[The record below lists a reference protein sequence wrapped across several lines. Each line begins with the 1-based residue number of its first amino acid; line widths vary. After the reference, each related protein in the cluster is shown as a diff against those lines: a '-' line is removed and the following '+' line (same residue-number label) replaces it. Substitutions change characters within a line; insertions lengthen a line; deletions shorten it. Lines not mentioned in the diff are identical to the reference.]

1 MRRSSGSGRRREG
14 HVSILRNRVFQWVG
28 VLPSFIDDTGAWV
41 ITLQFMYVWDFD
53 ANVLAEVSKGIGKW
67 GFIDAKGACIAQS
80 QLWVLEEF
88 ATNGLALAQIEDG
101 KRLFIDR
108 NCIPRL
114 EIGFDQGAEP
124 AGRWELGETEA
135 VLYDDEG
142 NLIYR
147 LSSL

>member
-1 MRRSSGSGRRREG
+1 
-14 HVSILRNRVFQWVG
+14 
-28 VLPSFIDDTGAWV
+28 
-41 ITLQFMYVWDFD
+41 MYVWDFD
-53 ANVLAEVSKGIGKW
+53 ANSFAVVSKEIGKW

-114 EIGFDQGAEP
+114 EIGFDQRAEP
-124 AGRWELGETEA
+124 GCWELGETEA